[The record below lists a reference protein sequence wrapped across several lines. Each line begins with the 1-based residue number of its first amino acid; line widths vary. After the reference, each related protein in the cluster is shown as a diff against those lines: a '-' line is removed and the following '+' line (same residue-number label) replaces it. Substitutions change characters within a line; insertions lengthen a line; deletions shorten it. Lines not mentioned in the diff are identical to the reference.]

1 MRQQR
6 VLVDEVR
13 VGVEGHRRDFVL
25 AIEGRSVEG
34 LDIGE
39 DLIDDQPAGI
49 DRTAGQAKKHERV
62 VGIRAVGDGD
72 SI

>member
-13 VGVEGHRRDFVL
+13 VGVERHGRDFVL
-25 AIEGRSVEG
+25 AIERRAVQG

-39 DLIDDQPAGI
+39 HLIDDEPAGI
-49 DRTAGQAKKHERV
+49 DRAAGQAKEHERI